1 MDAINDKAFA
11 ALGAYPIIQSA
22 VAITILLG
30 ALYLVIRATRDK
42 PAAPPPLPPHDPV
55 PQWLMIGPMHDMI
68 GAVHDVAEQ
77 SRRTND
83 LLKDSN
89 DIMGD
94 LLTEFRTARQTLE
107 MIRNESRMR

>member
-11 ALGAYPIIQSA
+11 ALGAYPIVQSA

-42 PAAPPPLPPHDPV
+42 PPPLPPHEPV

-83 LLKDSN
+83 LLREVKDVMS
-89 DIMGD
+89 DAVRE
-94 LLTEFRTARQTLE
+94 TQHARQTLE
-107 MIRNESRMR
+107 LIRNESRMR

>member
-42 PAAPPPLPPHDPV
+42 PAAPPPLPPREPI
-55 PQWLMIGPMHDMI
+55 PQWLMMGPLHDMI

-83 LLKDSN
+83 LLERADQSLMACKV
-89 DIMGD
+89 
-94 LLTEFRTARQTLE
+94 TLE
-107 MIRNESRMR
+107 LIRDESRLR

>member
-30 ALYLVIRATRDK
+30 ALYLVVRATRDK
-42 PAAPPPLPPHDPV
+42 PAVPPPLPPHEPV

-83 LLKDSN
+83 LLREIKDV
-89 DIMGD
+89 MGD
-94 LLTEFRTARQTLE
+94 TLRETQHARQTLE
-107 MIRNESRMR
+107 LIRNESRMR

>member
-30 ALYLVIRATRDK
+30 ALYLVMHATRDK
-42 PAAPPPLPPHDPV
+42 PPPLPPREPI
-55 PQWLMIGPMHDMI
+55 PEWIMMGPMHDMMQS
-68 GAVHDVAEQ
+68 VHEVAEEA
-77 SRRTND
+77 RRTDD
-83 LLKDSN
+83 LFAGVLL
-89 DIMGD
+89 GD
-94 LLTEFRTARQTLE
+94 NVRETQHAGQTLE

>member
-30 ALYLVIRATRDK
+30 ALYLVVRATRDK
-42 PAAPPPLPPHDPV
+42 PPPLPPHEPV

-83 LLKDSN
+83 LLERVDQSLMACKV
-89 DIMGD
+89 
-94 LLTEFRTARQTLE
+94 ALE
-107 MIRNESRMR
+107 LIRDESRLR

>member
-30 ALYLVIRATRDK
+30 ALYLVVRATRDK
-42 PAAPPPLPPHDPV
+42 PLPLPPREPV

-77 SRRTND
+77 SRRTNE
-83 LLKDSN
+83 LLREIKEVMSDN
-89 DIMGD
+89 VRE
-94 LLTEFRTARQTLE
+94 TQHARQTLE

>member
-11 ALGAYPIIQSA
+11 ALGAYPIVQSA

-42 PAAPPPLPPHDPV
+42 APPLPPHEPV

-83 LLKDSN
+83 LLREVKDVMS
-89 DIMGD
+89 DAVRE
-94 LLTEFRTARQTLE
+94 TQHARQTLE
-107 MIRNESRMR
+107 LIRNESRMR